1 MKLLRHLAIALALLS
16 PLPASL
22 DAQAA
27 NYLPG
32 VGSVGVSP
40 GGGAVTLAIP
50 GKAGAPYRVLWL
62 TSPYRLVVDLQG
74 HWLGAPKSSIYIG
87 AGLVTQIRA
96 ARHTSGITRIVFD
109 LTAPADVRADNQ
121 GGTLVLTVVPRGA
134 VGAAPIA
141 PVAPGPYYAPT
152 APVPTR
158 RPVPAYPGYPPYGYP
173 QPGYPPPV
181 ARVTP
186 IPVMPPMGW
195 YTPPPAAPQPMP
207 MQTPPPM
214 PMPMQTPPPAGPVP
228 PPFTPDP
235 NASPPVFD
243 PIDVPQVSMG
253 PKPVFGN
260 RFVAGGGAAISFAET
275 YTAGNADLGG
285 LGFLPQGELAYDQ
298 LFTSNLGISLGARF
312 QGYSFEDQVAKDAGV
327 NVKHSRDEIDATL
340 GIRGRFDLMPG
351 LELMAQPQFVLR
363 TANVKNTLTPT
374 GGTAT
379 DLTTKDYLSVGY
391 LGYGGGLGAGVGYR
405 PLDWMSLAVPLEFN
419 YVLGGMGDST
429 VATIFPLMNI
439 RAGAEAR
446 FDFGGFATTFGY
458 RYTMYTNGGVGFSQ
472 SFHGP
477 VLNLGVAY

>member
-1 MKLLRHLAIALALLS
+1 MKFLRHLALTLALLS

-32 VGSVGVSP
+32 VGAVSVSP

-62 TSPYRLVVDLQG
+62 SSPYRLVVDLQG
-74 HWLGAPKSSIYIG
+74 HWLGAPKSSIWIG
-87 AGLVTQIRA
+87 TGLVSQIRA
-96 ARHTSGITRIVFD
+96 ARHGGAITRIVFD

-134 VGAAPIA
+134 VTGVVP
-141 PVAPGPYYAPT
+141 PVAPAPFYAPT

-158 RPVPAYPGYPPYGYP
+158 RPVPAYPAYPGYPPYGYP
-173 QPGYPPPV
+173 PPGYLPPV

-186 IPVMPPMGW
+186 IPVLPPMGW
-195 YTPPPAAPQPMP
+195 VTPAPAPMP
-207 MQTPPPM
+207 MQTPPP
-214 PMPMQTPPPAGPVP
+214 PMPMQTPAPFTPVP

-235 NASPPVFD
+235 NASAPVFE
-243 PIDVPQVSMG
+243 PIDIPVVSG

-260 RFVAGGGAAISFAET
+260 RFVLGGGAALSFAEA
-275 YTAGNADLGG
+275 YPAGNSDLSVG
-285 LGFLPQGELAYDQ
+285 LLPQGELAYDQ

-312 QGYSFEDQVAKDAGV
+312 QGYSFTDKVAKDAGV
-327 NVKHSRDEIDATL
+327 DVKHSRDEIEATL
-340 GIRGRFDLMPG
+340 GIRGRFDLPGG
-351 LELMAQPQFVLR
+351 LEALAQPQFVLR
-363 TANVKNTLTPT
+363 TANVKSTLTPA

-391 LGYGGGLGAGVGYR
+391 TGYGGGLGAGLGWR
-405 PLDWMSLAVPLEFN
+405 GTDWMSVAVPLEFN
-419 YVLGGMGDST
+419 YVLGSMGDAT
-429 VATIFPLMNI
+429 VASIFPLMNL
-439 RAGAEAR
+439 RAGLETR
-446 FDFGGFATTFGY
+446 FDFGGFATTLGY
-458 RYTMYTNGGVGFSQ
+458 KYTMYSNGSAGFNQ
-472 SFHGP
+472 SWHGP